1 MIEAG
6 CLFICPKISVFFNSH
21 SFYITLVTYDSRN
34 ENTEGQGQ
42 SFFSNNEMM
51 KFLKGFRQEMGQF
64 SKSLSDLTTCKIHI
78 EEKMSS
84 FEQEDEISLHSR
96 DDFSVEETDPPKKK

>member
-6 CLFICPKISVFFNSH
+6 CLFICPKIGVFFNLH

-34 ENTEGQGQ
+34 ENTENEGHGQ

-51 KFLKGFRQEMGQF
+51 EFLKGFRQEMAQF

-84 FEQEDEISLHSR
+84 SEQEDEISLHSR
-96 DDFSVEETDPPKKK
+96 DDFSVED